1 MSVKKKA
8 ALVISW
14 QKSFSIMA
22 PWRKG
27 KGDSK
32 NTLLDS
38 EVVLTKMKLFSNF
51 HESLLRA
58 DDAVSTIST
67 VSVIDQENS
76 HSELNS
82 QLNEKPQIKSGSK
95 YLSAIL
101 SDSHLSNLYK
111 CESEDSGVELPSGA
125 NSPSTP
131 TGSEQS
137 FVVHSRESSCDSSN
151 LNSEPTVLSD
161 RLVADT
167 KNTEKNQAND
177 SADNSL
183 NTTVDTQDSLFIH
196 SNTLISSA
204 ITVELHIGEDVDQCR
219 VLGAEQSE
227 DAEESSAVTG
237 RTSSEDT
244 RLGEQSLIQS
254 CDDMTSK
261 VFEPEPIKR
270 SITSD
275 SLEEYMDEC
284 CRLSKEQQVSSSP
297 LSSGLGYLEHICQLV
312 EKISQM
318 QETNLQLQR
327 QLCSLQKEC
336 RMRKAKEDFFKDY
349 CSCGAASLAFQD
361 FQKTQSRD
369 EFSSPSGTLSDLS
382 AIPEVTQHPL
392 MSTSGGVT
400 GDALTL
406 VPPWRKSL
414 NQRSYTEGE
423 VHGDSTEGL
432 SITQHTLSENNT
444 WARVKDMVRKTKLRN
459 HSRLGTA
466 SASLKMSCPQL
477 YSMSLSR
484 LPSLT
489 PTNHSRW
496 PRPSLSLVLPEV
508 SSC

>member
-27 KGDSK
+27 KGGSK

-38 EVVLTKMKLFSNF
+38 EVVLTKMKLF
-51 HESLLRA
+51 
-58 DDAVSTIST
+58 
-67 VSVIDQENS
+67 IDQDNS
-76 HSELNS
+76 HPELNS
-82 QLNEKPQIKSGSK
+82 QLDEKPEQPQIKPGSK
-95 YLSAIL
+95 YPSAIL
-101 SDSHLSNLYK
+101 SDTHLSNLFK

-125 NSPSTP
+125 HSPSTP

-167 KNTEKNQAND
+167 KSTEKNQAND

-183 NTTVDTQDSLFIH
+183 NTTVDTQDGLLIH

-204 ITVELHIGEDVDQCR
+204 ITVGLHIGEDVNHCR
-219 VLGAEQSE
+219 VSGPEQSE
-227 DAEESSAVTG
+227 DAEESRAVTG
-237 RTSSEDT
+237 RTGSEDT
-244 RLGEQSLIQS
+244 KLGEQSLIQS

-284 CRLSKEQQVSSSP
+284 CRLSKAQQVSPSP
-297 LSSGLGYLEHICQLV
+297 LSSGLSYLEHICQLV

-327 QLCSLQKEC
+327 QICSLQKEC

-382 AIPEVTQHPL
+382 AVPEVTQHPL
-392 MSTSGGVT
+392 ISTGGGVT
-400 GDALTL
+400 GGGFTL
-406 VPPWRKSL
+406 APPCRKSL
-414 NQRSYTEGE
+414 SQRSHTEGE
-423 VHGDSTEGL
+423 VHRGSTEGL
-432 SITQHTLSENNT
+432 SIHQHTLSENST
-444 WARVKDMVRKTKLRN
+444 WARVKDVVRKTKLRN
-459 HSRLGTA
+459 HSRLGAA

-477 YSMSLSR
+477 YRPDLGPVQSSSTSRNSMVALGHRSTLDFPW
-484 LPSLT
+484 L
-489 PTNHSRW
+489 
-496 PRPSLSLVLPEV
+496 E
-508 SSC
+508 

>member
-477 YSMSLSR
+477 YRPDLEPVQSSGTSRNSMIALGHRSTLDFPW
-484 LPSLT
+484 L
-489 PTNHSRW
+489 
-496 PRPSLSLVLPEV
+496 E
-508 SSC
+508 

>member
-284 CRLSKEQQVSSSP
+284 CRLSK
-297 LSSGLGYLEHICQLV
+297 
-312 EKISQM
+312 
-318 QETNLQLQR
+318 
-327 QLCSLQKEC
+327 
-336 RMRKAKEDFFKDY
+336 DFFKDY

-477 YSMSLSR
+477 YRPDLEPVQSSGTSRNSMIALGHRSTLDFPW
-484 LPSLT
+484 L
-489 PTNHSRW
+489 
-496 PRPSLSLVLPEV
+496 E
-508 SSC
+508 